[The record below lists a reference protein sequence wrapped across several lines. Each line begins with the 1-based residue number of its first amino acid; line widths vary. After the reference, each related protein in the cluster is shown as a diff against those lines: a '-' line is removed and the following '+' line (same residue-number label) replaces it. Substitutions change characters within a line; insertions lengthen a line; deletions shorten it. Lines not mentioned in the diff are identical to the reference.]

1 MQNRQ
6 GGIQPRKKTVLDLPK
21 FKLVGELNAD
31 GKRPTFHPYL
41 HVNANDQSKN
51 SPRIVVYTNLESDK
65 QMKQDQIQGEMDL
78 DVFLAF
84 IDGIRDAADPS
95 KDFKKETYDLR
106 NYIWM
111 NGQRSEEAK
120 TKAYLIVGRKEN
132 GVVFVSLKHFDTRRP
147 AIAFDFGFNEYTRM
161 VSNEGPIEPA
171 VASRRIARARA
182 KMWETYM
189 LDEFRDNHAQPQ
201 PKQQQGY
208 GGNQNGGGNYG
219 GNNNTGYGGNN
230 NRGGYGG
237 GNQGGGGYDPN
248 ADQMYGEEKMPF

>member
-1 MQNRQ
+1 MQQRQ

-21 FKLVGELNAD
+21 FKLAGDLNAD

-41 HVNANDQSKN
+41 HINANDQSKN

-65 QMKQDQIQGEMDL
+65 QTKQDQIQGEMDL

-84 IDGIRDAADPS
+84 IAGIRDAADPT

-132 GVVFVSLKHFDTRRP
+132 GVVYVSLKHFDTRRQ
-147 AIAFDFGFNEYTRM
+147 AIAFEFGLNEYTRM

-171 VASRRIARARA
+171 VASRRVANARATI
-182 KMWETYM
+182 WERYM
-189 LDEFRDNHAQPQ
+189 LDEYRDNHAQPL
-201 PKQQQGY
+201 PRQQQG
-208 GGNQNGGGNYG
+208 GGNNGYGNNQRNGNQGGGNYG
-219 GNNNTGYGGNN
+219 GNN
-230 NRGGYGG
+230 YGG
-237 GNQGGGGYDPN
+237 GNGNSGGGYDPN
-248 ADQMYGEEKMPF
+248 SDQMYGGGDLPF